1 MQVLDSTSSY
11 GFNAGPGTV
20 PAPLLQEQIPRMSS
34 TLALTEDLLRRPS
47 VSPEDHGCI
56 DVICSRL
63 APLGFSNE
71 RLRFGPVENL
81 WSRRGDG
88 GPVLCFAGHTDV
100 VPTGPRED
108 WRSDPFEPVI
118 IDGVLYARGAA
129 DMKSSLAAMV
139 TATERFVGRHPGHN
153 GSLAF
158 LFTSDEEGPSVDG
171 TRKVMEVLEARHEK
185 IDWCVVGE
193 PTSGDVLGDTIKV
206 GRRGS
211 LSGRLTVHGV
221 QGHIAYPHLA
231 DNPVHGFAPALA
243 ELVAT
248 HWDEGNE
255 FFQPTT
261 FQVSNIAAGTGAP
274 NVVPGDLKARFNL
287 RFSTEQT
294 VGQLQQR
301 VLEVL
306 DRHRVKYTLEWFVSG
321 LPFLTRPGTLTQAV
335 SQAVYETMGVT
346 PAMSTTGGTSDGRFI
361 APTGAQ
367 VVELGVANAT
377 IHKVNE
383 CVRVEDIDTLSL
395 AYERIMELL
404 LT

>member
-1 MQVLDSTSSY
+1 MPSS
-11 GFNAGPGTV
+11 P
-20 PAPLLQEQIPRMSS
+20 

-47 VSPEDHGCI
+47 VSPEDRGCL
-56 DVICSRL
+56 DVIAARL
-63 APLGFSNE
+63 APLGFRIE
-71 RLRFGPVENL
+71 RLDVGPVANL
-81 WSRRGDG
+81 WARRGDD

-100 VPTGPRED
+100 VPAGPREE
-108 WRSDPFEPVI
+108 WHTDPFEPAVV
-118 IDGVLYARGAA
+118 DGVLYGRGAA

-139 TATERFVGRHPGHN
+139 TATERFVANHPRHA

-158 LFTSDEEGPSVDG
+158 LLTSDEEGPSVDG
-171 TRKVMEVLEARHEK
+171 TRKVVEVLEARGEK

-193 PTSGDVLGDTIKV
+193 PTSAEHLGDTIKV

-231 DNPVHGFAPALA
+231 DNPVHRFAPALA

-255 FFQPTT
+255 FFQPTS

-274 NVVPGDLKARFNL
+274 NVIPGELKVRTNL

-294 VGQLQQR
+294 VEKLQRR
-301 VLEVL
+301 VLEIL
-306 DRHRVKYTLEWFVSG
+306 DRHGVSYTMDWHISG
-321 LPFLTRPGTLTQAV
+321 LPFLTRPGTLTAAVEQAV
-335 SQAVYETMGVT
+335 RETTGRV
-346 PAMSTTGGTSDGRFI
+346 PQYSTTGGTSDGRFI

-367 VVELGVANAT
+367 VVEFGVVNAT

-383 CVRVEDIDTLSL
+383 RVRVEDVETVSR
-395 AYERIMELL
+395 AYERVMELL
-404 LT
+404 LVATSDQWPVTGD

>member
-1 MQVLDSTSSY
+1 MS
-11 GFNAGPGTV
+11 PTV
-20 PAPLLQEQIPRMSS
+20 
-34 TLALTEDLLRRPS
+34 ALTEDLLRRPS

-56 DVICSRL
+56 DVICARL
-63 APLGFSNE
+63 EPLGFRNE

-81 WSRRGDG
+81 WARRGDD

-108 WRSDPFEPVI
+108 WRTEPFEPCVV
-118 IDGVLYARGAA
+118 DGMLYARGAA

-139 TATERFVGRHPGHN
+139 TATERFVAQHPAHA

-171 TRKVMEVLEARHEK
+171 TRRVMEVLEARHEK

-193 PTSGDVLGDTIKV
+193 PTSSDILGDTIKV

-211 LSGRLTVHGV
+211 LSGRLTVHGM
-221 QGHIAYPHLA
+221 QGHIAYPQLA
-231 DNPVHGFAPALA
+231 ENPVHGFAPALA
-243 ELVAT
+243 ELVGM
-248 HWDEGNE
+248 HWDAGNE

-274 NVVPGDLKARFNL
+274 NVIPGELKARFNL

-294 VGQLQQR
+294 VERLQQR

-306 DRHRVKYTLEWFVSG
+306 DRHQVKYSLEWFVSG
-321 LPFLTRPGTLTQAV
+321 LPFLTHPGTLTAAVEQAV
-335 SQAVYETMGVT
+335 RDTMGRA
-346 PAMSTTGGTSDGRFI
+346 PRFSTTGGTSDGRFI

-367 VVELGVANAT
+367 VVELGVVNAT

-383 CVRVEDIDTLSL
+383 CVRVEDIDTLSR